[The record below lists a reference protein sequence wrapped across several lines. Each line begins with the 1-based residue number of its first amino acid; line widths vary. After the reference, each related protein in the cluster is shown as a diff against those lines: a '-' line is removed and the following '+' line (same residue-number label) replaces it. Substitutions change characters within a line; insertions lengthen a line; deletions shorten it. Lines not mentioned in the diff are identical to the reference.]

1 MIHEGSFI
9 LNPAAS
15 GERGL
20 SYKSAVHIYTFFL
33 FVKCGLV
40 QVSISYHVASFW
52 RVSWLSL
59 YDSRS

>member
-40 QVSISYHVASFW
+40 QVSISYHTASF
-52 RVSWLSL
+52 
-59 YDSRS
+59 